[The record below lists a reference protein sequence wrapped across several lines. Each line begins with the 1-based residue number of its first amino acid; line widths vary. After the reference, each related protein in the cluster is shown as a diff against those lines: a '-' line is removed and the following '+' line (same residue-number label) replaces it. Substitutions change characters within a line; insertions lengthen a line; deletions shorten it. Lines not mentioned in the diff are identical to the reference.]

1 MAENNRA
8 VVKLKERFAD
18 ALLDYQEFRG
28 EVTVTVK
35 KEKILEVLKCLR
47 DDLRYNFLTDVTAVD
62 YLGQEPR
69 FQVVYHLMSIPNKDR
84 IRVKAPV
91 TESDCSIDS
100 ATALWNSANW
110 VEREAYDLMGIKFKN
125 HPNLVRILMT
135 DDWEG
140 HPLRKDYPVQG
151 PDREPYQGRLS

>member
-18 ALLDYQEFRG
+18 ALLEAKEFRG

-35 KEKILEVLKCLR
+35 KESILEVLKCLR

-69 FQVVYHLMSIPNKDR
+69 FMVVYHLMSIPNKDR
-84 IRVKAPV
+84 IRIKAPLA
-91 TESDCSIDS
+91 EADCSIDS

-110 VEREAYDLMGIKFKN
+110 LERETYDLMGVRFNN

-135 DDWEG
+135 DDWVG
-140 HPLRKDYPVQG
+140 HPLRKDYPLQG
-151 PDREPYQGRLS
+151 PDREPYKGRLS

>member
-18 ALLDYQEFRG
+18 SILESREFRG

-35 KEKILEVLKCLR
+35 KERILEILRCLR

-62 YLGQEPR
+62 YLGRDDR
-69 FQVVYHLMSIPNKDR
+69 FMVVYNLYSIPNKDR
-84 IRVKAPV
+84 IRLKAPV
-91 TESDCSIDS
+91 SEADCSIDS
-100 ATALWNSANW
+100 ATSLWNTANW
-110 VEREAYDLMGIKFKN
+110 LEREAYDLMGINFRN

-135 DDWEG
+135 DDWVG
-140 HPLRKDYPVQG
+140 HPLRKDYPLQG
-151 PDREPYQGRLS
+151 PDREAYKGRLS

>member
-18 ALLDYQEFRG
+18 ALLEAKEFRG

-35 KEKILEVLKCLR
+35 KESILEVLKCLR

-69 FQVVYHLMSIPNKDR
+69 FMVVYHLMSIPNKDR
-84 IRVKAPV
+84 IRIKAPLA
-91 TESDCSIDS
+91 EADCSIDS

-110 VEREAYDLMGIKFKN
+110 LERETYDLMGVRFNN

-135 DDWEG
+135 DDWVG
-140 HPLRKDYPVQG
+140 HPLRKDCPLQG
-151 PDREPYQGRLS
+151 PDREPYKGRLS

>member
-18 ALLDYQEFRG
+18 ALLEAKEFRG

-35 KEKILEVLKCLR
+35 KERILEVLKCLK
-47 DDLRYNFLTDVTAVD
+47 DDLRYNFLIDVTAVD

-69 FQVVYHLMSIPNKDR
+69 FMVVYHLSSIPNKDQ

-91 TESDCSIDS
+91 GEADCSIES
-100 ATALWNSANW
+100 VTSLWNSANW
-110 VEREAYDLMGIKFKN
+110 LEREAYDLMGINFKN

-135 DDWEG
+135 DDWVG
-140 HPLRKDYPVQG
+140 HPLRKDYPLQG
-151 PDREPYQGRLS
+151 PDREPYKGRLS